1 MQLDPADVR
10 VLADL
15 ERAGGGIPDGC
26 AWLDDRTVA
35 DLDLDLVFRA
45 VDRTIVPTGAQAL
58 WRWLVAP
65 GREPRVLAER
75 EAKLAC
81 LDAATSERI
90 ARVLEARAV
99 GADAQLVPKLLWGEP
114 AKPFGIGRYVALVG
128 GLVTCLVL
136 GWWMP
141 LFWAVA
147 VFLFAAN
154 VLLDDWANTRHAHHA
169 RALEVMSSVLG
180 LANKLRE
187 RVPPELAGDIAADL
201 AAVRKI
207 RDRLVVLTVNDP
219 LEIASVVRAGFLVR
233 LFVLASSMRLID
245 RERARLRRIVLWVG
259 ELDALR
265 SIAKLRHERD
275 DARVPALDAPPRVLE
290 AKDLVHP
297 AIEDCVGNDIALAD
311 TDLLVTGS
319 NMSGKSTFLRTLA
332 VNAIC
337 AQSIHTTFGA
347 WRACLLR
354 VHAVMRT
361 ADDPARGQSTFAV
374 EVSAIGDVI
383 ARVSKGDQLPALF
396 LLDEPFT
403 GTNPAVRVSIAV
415 AVLDYLSTH
424 DIVIAATHDLEVAR
438 LVDPRFRRA
447 HFLEIDELAGEFD
460 RKLRDGVAPS
470 TNAVAMLR
478 RAGYP
483 DEVLARIR

>member
-1 MQLDPADVR
+1 
-10 VLADL
+10 
-15 ERAGGGIPDGC
+15 
-26 AWLDDRTVA
+26 
-35 DLDLDLVFRA
+35 
-45 VDRTIVPTGAQAL
+45 
-58 WRWLVAP
+58 
-65 GREPRVLAER
+65 
-75 EAKLAC
+75 
-81 LDAATSERI
+81 
-90 ARVLEARAV
+90 V

-114 AKPFGIGRYVALVG
+114 AKPFGIEKYVLLVG
-128 GLVTCLVL
+128 ALIACLIG

-141 LFWAVA
+141 ALWGIA

-180 LANKLRE
+180 VAGKLRE

-201 AAVRKI
+201 AAVRRI

-245 RERARLRRIVLWVG
+245 RERVRLRRIVLWVG
-259 ELDALR
+259 ELDALL
-265 SIAKLRHERD
+265 SIVKLRRERE
-275 DARVPALDAPPRVLE
+275 DASIPALDAPARVIE
-290 AKDLVHP
+290 AQGLVHP
-297 AIEDCVGNDIALAD
+297 AIEDCVGNTIALAD

-337 AQSIHTTFGA
+337 AQSIHTTFGS

-374 EVSAIGDVI
+374 EVSAIGELI
-383 ARVSKGDQLPALF
+383 ARVSRDGDLPALF

-415 AVLDYLSTH
+415 AVLDYLSAH
-424 DIVIAATHDLEVAR
+424 DIVIAATHDLEVASR
-438 LVDPRFRRA
+438 VDARFLRA

-460 RKLRDGVAPS
+460 RQLRDGVAPS

-483 DEVLARIR
+483 DELLARIR